1 MSCAA
6 QLAAHG
12 DCHRCCKARPLR
24 TRWRSPLSHPLVS
37 AGWSWPRRRKRAAGW
52 ASLCRYAA
60 QSMLAVRVS
69 AKEQADFSTNS
80 TNGTELAAV
89 VRLELLYEQGCR

>member
-1 MSCAA
+1 LAFAA
-6 QLAAHG
+6 FTSARVGGLELARDVAN
-12 DCHRCCKARPLR
+12 AP
-24 TRWRSPLSHPLVS
+24 
-37 AGWSWPRRRKRAAGW
+37 AGW